1 VSTVNLRADSVP
13 TPSTVPLGRL
23 ERWGLVALMVLFVGF
38 GFATEVR
45 SAFMRRPMTDLQVY
59 LRAAW
64 AARTGGDIY
73 AITDDNGWH
82 YHYPPLLAIA
92 LIPLA
97 DAPAGID
104 RVGIPSFALS
114 VALWYAF
121 SLACLAFA
129 VHTLASAL
137 EATRPKAVAAS
148 ARDWWRL
155 RVLPVVICLPA
166 IGATLARGQVNL
178 LVLALLCLALAAI
191 LRGQSFRAGL
201 WLAAAICVK
210 LIPALLILYPL
221 WRRDV
226 RCLVGI
232 AVGLLVGL
240 VLIPAVWFGPR
251 EALDCYREWTNVLVR
266 PALGQGNDQSR
277 AKELINVDAT
287 DNQSLLAIL
296 HNNLYP
302 DRVTRPTQPD
312 PAVRLTHWLL
322 GGILTV
328 LCLVFAGRKAGD
340 RLPVVLSFGALL
352 IVMVMMSPVCH
363 MHYFCLAIPLVMGL
377 MSVDAERSASDS
389 LSPGLKALLAINFVG
404 STIPHLPEQP
414 FRDAGLVGVMGL
426 VLWAAGCV
434 VLWRLWRLP
443 STPDRASVTQGR
455 IQPVGP
461 LTRSA

>member
-1 VSTVNLRADSVP
+1 LH
-13 TPSTVPLGRL
+13 RL
-23 ERWGLVALMVLFVGF
+23 ERWGLIALMVLFAGF
-38 GFATEVR
+38 GVATEIR
-45 SAFMRRPMTDLQVY
+45 SAFLRRPMTDLQVY

-64 AARTGGDIY
+64 AARSGGDIY
-73 AITDDNGWH
+73 AITDNNGWH

-104 RVGIPSFALS
+104 RVGMPSFALS
-114 VALWYAF
+114 VGLWYVF

-129 VHTLASAL
+129 VHSLACAL
-137 EATRPKAVAAS
+137 EATRPKTLAPAARS
-148 ARDWWRL
+148 WWRL
-155 RVLPVVICLPA
+155 RVLPVIICLPA
-166 IGATLARGQVNL
+166 VGATLARGQVNL
-178 LVLALLCLALAAI
+178 LVLALVCLALAAL

-201 WLAAAICVK
+201 WLAAAVCVK

-221 WRRDV
+221 WRRDG
-226 RCLVGI
+226 RCLAGV
-232 AVGLLVGL
+232 AVGLLAGL
-240 VLIPAVWFGPR
+240 VLIPAAWFGPR
-251 EALDCYREWTNVLVR
+251 GTLDCYREWTNVLLR
-266 PALGQGNDQSR
+266 PALGQGDDQSR
-277 AKELINVDAT
+277 AKELIEVPAT

-302 DRVTRPTQPD
+302 ERASRPAHPD
-312 PAVRLTHWLL
+312 PAVRFAHWLL
-322 GGILTV
+322 GGILTA
-328 LCLVFAGRKAGD
+328 LSLVFARRKADD

-377 MSVDAERSASDS
+377 MSVDAERSPSGS
-389 LSPGLKALLAINFVG
+389 LSSGLRALLAINFIG
-404 STIPHLPEQP
+404 SMIPHLPEQP

-426 VLWAAGCV
+426 VLWGTGCV

-443 STPDRASVTQGR
+443 SAADRASVTQES
-455 IQPVGP
+455 IHPVGP